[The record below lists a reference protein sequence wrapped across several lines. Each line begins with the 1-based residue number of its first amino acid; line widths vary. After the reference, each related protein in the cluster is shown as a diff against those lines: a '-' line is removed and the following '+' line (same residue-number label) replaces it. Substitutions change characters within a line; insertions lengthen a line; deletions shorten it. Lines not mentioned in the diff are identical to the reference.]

1 MHIKVEG
8 SSRRIFLKKA
18 SCLALAPTLPL
29 ISRFAHAAGSEV
41 VVGTWGGDYQNLLQ
55 KFIEPTLAKDGLKV
69 IYDTGGNAARTTK
82 LKAEHNSRRGS
93 MDVALLAGLEM
104 YDVNAV
110 GALAAVSVQHV
121 PNLVH
126 VMDKFKTAY
135 SVPHIFSAMG
145 LVYNK
150 EKFDTP
156 PDSIQVL
163 LDPKYKGRVG
173 LVDNNYV
180 ENMLFAGLA
189 EGGKGESFEPGMKFL
204 DKLKANQ
211 PKVFPSNET
220 LAAAIKSGEIWV
232 ACMWKARAL
241 QWRDAGLPVEF
252 AIPREGAIPVTFLA
266 AVPKNSRNPENAWKY
281 LNAMLDPEGQVHFA
295 RAMGYAP
302 TVKNA
307 RLPADLQARVAFTE
321 AELARLYPPDV
332 KELVKQRAAGLD
344 FWNTKFK
351 AGL

>member
-1 MHIKVEG
+1 MNTQS
-8 SSRRIFLKKA
+8 SSRRIFLKRA
-18 SCLALAPTLPL
+18 SGLALAPALPM
-29 ISRFAHAAGSEV
+29 IPGFAHAAGSDV

-55 KFIEPTLAKDGLKV
+55 KFIEPIVSKDGIKV

-82 LKAEHNSRRGS
+82 LKAERNSRRGS
-93 MDVALLAGLEM
+93 MDIALLAGLEM
-104 YDVNAV
+104 YDVDAT
-110 GALAAVSVQHV
+110 GALEQVSTQLV
-121 PNLVH
+121 PNLVN
-126 VMDKFKTAY
+126 VIDKFKTSY

-150 EKFDTP
+150 EKFTTP
-156 PDSIQVL
+156 PKSIRDL
-163 LDPKYKGRVG
+163 LDPKYKGRTG
-173 LVDNNYV
+173 FSDNNYV
-180 ENMLFAGLA
+180 ENMLFLGLA
-189 EGGKGESFEPGMKFL
+189 EGGKGESFESGMKFL
-204 DKLKANQ
+204 NKFKTNQ

-252 AIPREGAIPVTFLA
+252 VIPDEGAIPVTFLA
-266 AVPKNSRNPENAWKY
+266 AVPKNSRNHENAWKY
-281 LNAMLDPEGQVHFA
+281 MNAMLDPEGQVHFA

-307 RLPADLQARVAFTE
+307 KLPADLQARVGFTE

-332 KELVKQRAAGLD
+332 KELVHQRAAGLD
-344 FWNTKFK
+344 FWSTKFK